1 VEGINGDG
9 HNGFRAAKRIIGRIA
24 GRRVSQTGVGFLP
37 AGTAVGALEDAIASV
52 PKGYGIK
59 GRRVERINGD
69 STDYGVSQVE
79 DVLPCVAAV
88 GNLVNHAMIIASSI

>member
-37 AGTAVGALEDAIASV
+37 AGTAVGALRMPLLVS
-52 PKGYGIK
+52 PK
-59 GRRVERINGD
+59 V
-69 STDYGVSQVE
+69 T
-79 DVLPCVAAV
+79 A
-88 GNLVNHAMIIASSI
+88 